1 MFPRPD
7 QPPQEPAIR
16 PSTYRKS
23 SPGPSSSYVK
33 SLTQRTSRLTFPENS
48 YRHAS
53 SPYPPRHNRI
63 GRPPA
68 THHHRTL
75 NLNGENSTA
84 SRSASSG
91 AETPPGWISRTDRHR
106 QLINVNVYEK
116 DTQNRAKAIEET
128 RQRKLNGHRYR
139 EKAKFN
145 EFLKHQTAASSA
157 QTNPAGRNEL
167 TIEGV
172 QFRVMDGGKKLVKI
186 PGACKLEG
194 SVTACALPVADAPN
208 SSSRTPKTAIVAGVK
223 FYRTKT
229 GNLVANRFVNDQR
242 YVTPISGTKLLTD
255 PRRSG
260 AVKKINELCK
270 IFSTTGNFSFQD
282 WSWSWGDP
290 HLHHLH
296 RPSGHGTKLT
306 STFQIGS
313 CTKGPRCRFI
323 HNPDK
328 VALCKDILKDG
339 QCVNGESCDLS
350 HDMTPERTPNCLH
363 FAKGHCAKADCPYT
377 HSQASPAAPVCRS
390 FGFNGYCEKGANC
403 TERHVFE
410 CPDFSNTGRCKVKGC
425 KLPHRERASVL
436 RNKTKADGE
445 PLGDISSDDEAADSD
460 DVDSDEVAEFI
471 DADSDLSD
479 FEEQKDFLSI

>member
-1 MFPRPD
+1 MSEEERELLARISQVAGQINRHKNQQAGSRGSPSHH
-7 QPPQEPAIR
+7 PAHHR
-16 PSTYRKS
+16 
-23 SPGPSSSYVK
+23 
-33 SLTQRTSRLTFPENS
+33 QNS

-53 SPYPPRHNRI
+53 SPYPARHNRI
-63 GRPPA
+63 GRHPTA
-68 THHHRTL
+68 HHHRTL
-75 NLNGENSTA
+75 HLNGDNLTA

-91 AETPPGWISRTDRHR
+91 AETPPGWVSRTDRHR
-106 QLINVNVYEK
+106 QLINANVYEQE
-116 DTQNRAKAIEET
+116 TQNRAKAIEET
-128 RQRKLNGHRYR
+128 RQRKISGRRQR
-139 EKAKFN
+139 EKAQFD
-145 EFLKHQTAASSA
+145 EFLKHQATASSV
-157 QTNPAGRNEL
+157 QTDPADRNVL

-186 PGACKLEG
+186 PGAL
-194 SVTACALPVADAPN
+194 N
-208 SSSRTPKTAIVAGVK
+208 SSLRTPKFATVAGVK

-242 YVTPISGTKLLTD
+242 YEVP
-255 PRRSG
+255 
-260 AVKKINELCK
+260 
-270 IFSTTGNFSFQD
+270 FS
-282 WSWSWGDP
+282 
-290 HLHHLH
+290 
-296 RPSGHGTKLT
+296 
-306 STFQIGS
+306 S
-313 CTKGPRCRFI
+313 CTKGPRCRYI
-323 HNPDK
+323 HDPNK

-377 HSQASPAAPVCRS
+377 HSKASPAAPVCRN
-390 FGFNGYCEKGANC
+390 FGFSGYCEKGAEC
-403 TERHVFE
+403 TDRHVFE

-436 RNKTKADGE
+436 RNKTNAAGE

-479 FEEQKDFLSI
+479 FEEHKDFLSI